1 MDLQK
6 YRKLYLKENWGSNEF
21 KMIEYYVDVKGRLEN
36 LKMSNDFQINH
47 SKVLSGEGYWITHE
61 KLCIGYVYSKNYK
74 IFRPIFSYKRQR
86 LLDKVN
92 KDIYNPINF
101 WNKVKSKYFLT
112 LSENKK
118 IPLDCVKIIINFIY

>member
-1 MDLQK
+1 MDIIK
-6 YRKLYLKENWGSNEF
+6 YRKLYLEENWGQNRF
-21 KMIEYYVDVKGRLEN
+21 Y
-36 LKMSNDFQINH
+36 QITDY
-47 SKVLSGEGYWITHE
+47 EM
-61 KLCIGYVYSKNYK
+61 CIGYKLTENPE